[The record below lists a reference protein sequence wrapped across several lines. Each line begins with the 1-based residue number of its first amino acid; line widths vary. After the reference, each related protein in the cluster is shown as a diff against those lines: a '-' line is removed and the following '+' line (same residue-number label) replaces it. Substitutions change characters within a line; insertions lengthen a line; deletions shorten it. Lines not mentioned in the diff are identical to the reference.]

1 VHDIGIHGTSLTT
14 RVEDVLNASGYGLRV
29 MTDEHSADHDL
40 IRRLRDARDRHKDR
54 RLPIRVAVVLAGFT
68 VLLGGLAMLVLPGP
82 AFAVIPLGLF
92 LLALE
97 FAWAERA
104 LEHAVT
110 QAEAAKQKAADTS
123 RAQRLAA
130 AVAIA
135 LAVAGAVAA
144 ALVWDI
150 PLLPV

>member
-1 VHDIGIHGTSLTT
+1 
-14 RVEDVLNASGYGLRV
+14 
-29 MTDEHSADHDL
+29 MTDERATDHHL

-54 RLPIRVAVVLAGFT
+54 RLPIRIVVVLAGFT
-68 VLLGGLAMLVLPGP
+68 VLFGGIAMLVLPGP

-110 QAEAAKQKAADTS
+110 QAETAKQKAAETS
-123 RAQRLAA
+123 RAQRVAAGIAAALAA
-130 AVAIA
+130 
-135 LAVAGAVAA
+135 AGAVAA

-150 PLLPV
+150 PVLPV